1 MEEQI
6 FFISE
11 QDRLEGLFHR
21 SKSDQGVVISH
32 PHPLYGGD
40 MYNPVVEAVARAFQ
54 QNGYSTLRFNF
65 RGVGDS
71 EGQYDQG
78 MGEQNDV
85 VAAIEFLIRQNI
97 EHIDLAGYSFGAYVN
112 AHIGCDK
119 IRHQIMVSPP
129 VNFIRFDKISHIPC
143 LKLVICG
150 DEDDFAQISL
160 VRTMVTS
167 WNPDVLLE
175 IISDADHFYNGR
187 LRELEEVF
195 YERKPL

>member
-6 FFISE
+6 FFMSE
-11 QDRLEGLFHR
+11 HYRLEGLFQH
-21 SKSDQGVVISH
+21 SKSDEGVVITH

-40 MYNPVVEAVARAFQ
+40 MYNYVVEAVARAFR

-65 RGVGDS
+65 RGAGDS

-78 MGEQNDV
+78 IGEQNDV
-85 VAAIEFLIRQNI
+85 RAAIDFMICQNI
-97 EHIDLAGYSFGAYVN
+97 GHIDLAGYSFGAYVN
-112 AHIGCDK
+112 AHIGCDR

-129 VNFIRFDKISHIPC
+129 VNFIRFDKISKIPC

-160 VRTMVTS
+160 LKTHLGL
-167 WNPDVLLE
+167 WNPNARLE
-175 IISDADHFYNGR
+175 IVSDADHFYSGR